1 MKIWKRCGFTDDSG
15 FVLFSTCGEEKLM
28 AKSKVKFEAKLARLE
43 QIVEEMEAGDLTL
56 DESLARYEE
65 GVKALKKCYELL
77 RDAEKRVE
85 ILLKGENGS
94 IKVEPFEP
102 AKDK

>member
-1 MKIWKRCGFTDDSG
+1 
-15 FVLFSTCGEEKLM
+15 M
-28 AKSKVKFEAKLARLE
+28 AKAKVKFEESLSRLE
-43 QIVEEMEAGDLTL
+43 KIVEEMEAGDLTL

-85 ILLKGENGS
+85 VLLKGDDGTL
-94 IKVEPFEP
+94 KVSGPFAPEEEQGE
-102 AKDK
+102 K

>member
-1 MKIWKRCGFTDDSG
+1 MARS
-15 FVLFSTCGEEKLM
+15 KL
-28 AKSKVKFEAKLARLE
+28 KFEERLSRLE

-85 ILLKGENGS
+85 ILLKGEDGAL
-94 IKVEPFEP
+94 KVEPFEP
-102 AKDK
+102 AEQAET

>member
-1 MKIWKRCGFTDDSG
+1 
-15 FVLFSTCGEEKLM
+15 M
-28 AKSKVKFEAKLARLE
+28 AKAKVKFEESLSRLE
-43 QIVEEMEAGDLTL
+43 KIVEEMEAGDLTL

-85 ILLKGENGS
+85 VLLKGDDGTLKVSGS
-94 IKVEPFEP
+94 FAPEEEQGEK
-102 AKDK
+102 